1 MNYAKIFECDTN
13 NGEGFRVSLFVSGCN
28 IHCKKCHNKM
38 AQDFNYG
45 VKYTQDTENRIINLM
60 SKKYIRGFSLLGGE
74 PFDNLMDDWL
84 IKLLK
89 RIKKTFP
96 KKTIYCWTGYNFEDL
111 IKDNNSIKL
120 LQYIDMLRDG
130 EYIDDLK
137 NLNRWLGGSE
147 NQRYIDVQKSLKEH
161 QIITWKRAKEQI
173 RRED

>member
-111 IKDNNSIKL
+111 I
-120 LQYIDMLRDG
+120 
-130 EYIDDLK
+130 
-137 NLNRWLGGSE
+137 RWLGGSE